1 MCSYQLNFFY
11 FNQIHYYIKM
21 FDYMLHLFDFCVEVQ
36 AHSLLKASL
45 ISPTALTHGLG
56 PFLATK

>member
-1 MCSYQLNFFY
+1 
-11 FNQIHYYIKM
+11 M